1 MVHHSQTLRTRY
13 WYYEILILKPLAK
26 KWQVLKIAQGF
37 AKSCQ
42 QTPGEHAHTP
52 PQRTFILLLYDA
64 FLRVREGAVER
75 FHTRKFELK
84 VQTHH
89 RGMRANP
96 RSYRLAIPVGILVFD
111 FVADGQRHDI
121 AKSQAGFGIIE
132 TGDPCFEYFRHGIYP
147 YRGIKYTASQKLGK
161 LHSKDSGQI
170 EEVDGN
176 LYSRFPGESAKLGLL
191 QHATPDRPVLLT
203 NQDSNIIPG
212 IFFIRWICVSVLRTL
227 IRLSIFL
234 VLLASNSA

>member
-26 KWQVLKIAQGF
+26 
-37 AKSCQ
+37 
-42 QTPGEHAHTP
+42 
-52 PQRTFILLLYDA
+52 
-64 FLRVREGAVER
+64 
-75 FHTRKFELK
+75 
-84 VQTHH
+84 
-89 RGMRANP
+89 
-96 RSYRLAIPVGILVFD
+96 
-111 FVADGQRHDI
+111 
-121 AKSQAGFGIIE
+121 SQ
-132 TGDPCFEYFRHGIYP
+132 
-147 YRGIKYTASQKLGK
+147 GIKYTASQKLGK

-212 IFFIRWICVSVLRTL
+212 IFFIRYSQIFAALSVWRFTSTL
-227 IRLSIFL
+227 KAL
-234 VLLASNSA
+234 VLASSLHES